1 MDFVE
6 EAVDRYVSSYPRKA
20 GWVYFALAEKS
31 AAVKIGYTIRNP
43 NLRREGL
50 QVGCPEVLILLGAVR
65 GDIGLESYIHNRF
78 GSLHRI
84 GEWFEATD
92 DLLWWVQVNT
102 GMEYEN

>member
-6 EAVDRYVSSYPRKA
+6 EAEDRCVANYKRHE

-31 AAVKIGYTIRNP
+31 GAVKIGYSTRNP
-43 NLRREGL
+43 KVRREGL
-50 QVGCPEVLILLGAVR
+50 QVGCPEPLVLLGATR
-65 GDIGLESYIHNRF
+65 GDRWLESYVHSKF
-78 GSLHRI
+78 KLLHRI

-92 DLLWWVQVNT
+92 DLLWWIQINS